1 MKKQLLSLAA
11 SLLVAGSTF
20 AQFTAAQI
28 WGLNLRVDPMP
39 HNSINLQFFDMAISY
54 NANGVPISGLS
65 AAQPGIPVPTFKITS
80 TIEGNKVICVSQEK
94 EANDPW
100 EDVERATFENNGS
113 YDTAITIERSNNG
126 EPFTIDGKIVIEHG
140 ATSDVIAHKT
150 YRWANNTWQL
160 SSKEFYYLTANKLDS
175 MVRYKFN
182 SSTDSLRNSFTYYYY
197 SNGLDSSLHSILQ
210 TSTNQFEVQNRILV
224 LQKEGGK
231 TKRFAVEARNTTGG
245 PFQRTATFT
254 YNNSGASSL
263 NETMAN
269 GEWNVYPN
277 PANEK
282 INIQLSAPITIN
294 VISILNLN
302 GSLIKESKV
311 GSEIDIAEL
320 NSGIYLIQVKS
331 DKGIYTQKFVKN

>member
-11 SLLVAGSTF
+11 SLLVAGSAF

-39 HNSINLQFFDMAISY
+39 HNTINLQFFDMAISY

-65 AAQPGIPVPTFKITS
+65 AAQPGIPVPTFKISS
-80 TIEGNKVICVSQEK
+80 TVEGNKVICVSQEK
-94 EANDPW
+94 EGNDPW

-113 YDTAITIERSNNG
+113 YDTAITIERSSNG
-126 EPFTIDGKIVIEHG
+126 EPFTIDGKIAIEQG
-140 ATSDVIAHKT
+140 ATSNLIAHKT
-150 YRWANNTWQL
+150 YRWTNNMWQL

-197 SNGLDSSLHSILQ
+197 STGLDSSLQSILQ

-224 LQKEGGK
+224 LQKEAGK
-231 TKRFAVEARNTTGG
+231 TKQFAVEARNSTGG

-254 YNNSGASSL
+254 YKNTASTVAE
-263 NETMAN
+263 NAAAN
-269 GEWNVYPN
+269 GFTMYPN
-277 PANEK
+277 PASETVFISDAK
-282 INIQLSAPITIN
+282 GREMKS
-294 VISILNLN
+294 ISIITLN
-302 GSLIKESKV
+302 GQTIKTATNTQQLDVK
-311 GSEIDIAEL
+311 EL
-320 NSGIYLIQVKS
+320 VQGIYVLQVETAE
-331 DKGIYTQKFVKN
+331 GMFTQKFIKN